1 MSEYGKERL
10 YNDLITDGYSVE
22 YMSDSKGLDYV
33 IITEYVIQFGIF
45 KGQGIALA
53 IPVPTDYPRTTG
65 ASIHVKSD
73 PLLLDN
79 KDTIKGKRNIL
90 NSNLG
95 SDWRYWSFRFN
106 LSSENPTNDLM
117 SQINGI
123 FKNI

>member
-10 YNDLITDGYSVE
+10 YNDLISDGYSAE
-22 YMSDSKGLDYV
+22 YLKDSKGMDYV
-33 IITEYVIQFGIF
+33 VITEYVIQFGIF
-45 KGQGIALA
+45 KGQEIALA
-53 IPVPTDYPRTTG
+53 IPVPKDYPRTAG

-73 PLLLDN
+73 PHLLDN
-79 KDTIKGKRNIL
+79 KDTIKGKRNII

-95 SDWRYWSFRFN
+95 NEWRYWSFRFN